1 MSRYT
6 IAPSAKAE
14 LNAIYD
20 YIYDRRPAAAD
31 RLVDKFFATFRLLAS
46 QPGMGQPRDDL
57 IEGIRVFSMSPYVI
71 CYRLKRSRVHITHII
86 HAARDYERVLR
97 GEEEG

>member
-6 IAPSAKAE
+6 IAPSAKKD

-20 YIYDRRPAAAD
+20 YIFDRSPSAAD

-57 IEGIRVFSMSPYVI
+57 IEGVRVFSVSPYVI
-71 CYRLKRSRVHITHII
+71 CYRVKNDRVQITHII
-86 HAARDYERVLR
+86 HAARDFERVLS
-97 GEEEG
+97 EEQG